1 MKILYAT
8 QRVPYPPNRGDKLA
22 AYHAIQYLARRHQ
35 VTVATLADSEQELEH
50 ARTLA
55 GQGLEVE
62 VVRQHSLS
70 ARARLAKALI
80 TGEPLS
86 VAHYRSAGLA
96 RRVARHLERTGC
108 DAAVTFSSS
117 MGQYVPAGIP
127 LIADFVDMD
136 SQKWRL
142 YAAASRWP
150 SSAIYAA
157 EARRLLE
164 YERALAR
171 RAYCTLVRTEL
182 ERRDVVRLIPGVR
195 VEVLRNG
202 VDIAYFTP
210 AEAAVTAPQIV
221 FTGVMDYFPNVQAV
235 TYFCDEVFPQV
246 RTVVPRATF
255 AIVGARPT
263 PRVRALAERPG
274 VIVTGAVP
282 DVRPY
287 LWNSAVGVAP
297 LLLARGIQNKVLEA
311 MATGLPVVTTP
322 GVLQGTGAPAGEGI
336 LAAND
341 AGEFA
346 TFVVKLL
353 SDPPAARAL
362 GRLGRAFVERECSWD
377 THLAL
382 LETLVTEAAS
392 GPRAGEPMGVAG
404 SGTRPR

>member
-22 AYHAIQYLARRHQ
+22 AYHAIQYLARRHE
-35 VTVATLADSEQELEH
+35 VTVATLADSEQEMEH
-50 ARTLA
+50 ARALA
-55 GQGLEVE
+55 AQGLGME
-62 VVRQHSLS
+62 VVLHGRLG

-80 TGEPLS
+80 TGEPFS
-86 VAHYRSAGLA
+86 VAHYRSTRLAG
-96 RRVARHLERTGC
+96 RVARHLEGC
-108 DAAVTFSSS
+108 DVAVTFSSS
-117 MGQYVPAGIP
+117 MGQYVPPGRGIP

-142 YAAASRWP
+142 YAKASRWP
-150 SSAIYAA
+150 YSAVYAA

-164 YERALAR
+164 YERTLAR

-182 ERRDVVRLIPGVR
+182 ERRDVATLIPDVR

-202 VDIAYFTP
+202 VDVAYFAPSETP
-210 AEAAVTAPQIV
+210 ATTPQVV

-246 RTVVPRATF
+246 RAVVPGATF

-263 PRVRALAERPG
+263 PRVLALAERPG
-274 VIVTGAVP
+274 VVVTGAVP

-287 LWNSAVGVAP
+287 LWGSAVGVAP

-322 GVLQGTGAPAGEGI
+322 GVFHGTGAREGEGI
-336 LAAND
+336 LVAND

-346 TFVVKLL
+346 TFVAKLL
-353 SDPPAARAL
+353 SDPTWARGL
-362 GRLGRAFVERECSWD
+362 GGLGRAFVERECSWD

-392 GPRAGEPMGVAG
+392 AGELTGAAG
-404 SGTRPR
+404 SRPRGR